1 MRVATNFIL
10 GEDKYLK
17 FLVKSLKGEDFEIS
31 KATYQLYKDK
41 EIEAEG
47 NCSINE
53 HYITVKLNPLYKSM
67 RYCLEITYCIADEIL
82 KKRVQIEVI

>member
-31 KATYQLYKDK
+31 KANT
-41 EIEAEG
+41 
-47 NCSINE
+47 
-53 HYITVKLNPLYKSM
+53 
-67 RYCLEITYCIADEIL
+67 
-82 KKRVQIEVI
+82 RVFK

>member
-31 KATYQLYKDK
+31 KATYKLYKDK

-53 HYITVKLNPLYKSM
+53 HYKSM

>member
-31 KATYQLYKDK
+31 KATYKLYKDK

-47 NCSINE
+47 NCSIN
-53 HYITVKLNPLYKSM
+53 VKLNPLYKSM

>member
-31 KATYQLYKDK
+31 KAT
-41 EIEAEG
+41 ISA
-47 NCSINE
+47 
-53 HYITVKLNPLYKSM
+53 
-67 RYCLEITYCIADEIL
+67 
-82 KKRVQIEVI
+82 